1 MRRIP
6 KCEMTETDLES
17 VGNLIFKKYLRDD
30 FSIRI
35 KKQFLEFT
43 FFEKFFSFKRFQYE
57 YLIIN
62 ILL

>member
-6 KCEMTETDLES
+6 KCEMTGTDLES
-17 VGNLIFKKYLRDD
+17 VGNLFFKKYLRDD

-35 KKQFLEFT
+35 KEFGEFFT
-43 FFEKFFSFKRFQYE
+43 FLRVFNFRNFIYD

-62 ILL
+62 IFL

>member
-6 KCEMTETDLES
+6 KCEMTGTDLES

-35 KKQFLEFT
+35 KEQFFGVLH
-43 FFEKFFSFKRFQYE
+43 FFEEFFSF
-57 YLIIN
+57 
-62 ILL
+62 